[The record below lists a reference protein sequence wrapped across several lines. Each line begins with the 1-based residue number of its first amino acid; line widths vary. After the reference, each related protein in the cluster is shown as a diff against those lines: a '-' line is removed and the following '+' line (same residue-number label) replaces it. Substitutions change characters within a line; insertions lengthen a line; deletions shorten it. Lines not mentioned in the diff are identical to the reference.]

1 MLPFILKTKYLQLI
15 IILNKLNC
23 GPIQIMTLGEL
34 KIGEKAIIKSFN
46 NDKLALR
53 LLEMGCLPG
62 EEVIIK
68 STTPMGD
75 PIIIELNAGLYALRL
90 ENANEI
96 EVMPCL

>member
-1 MLPFILKTKYLQLI
+1 
-15 IILNKLNC
+15 
-23 GPIQIMTLGEL
+23 
-34 KIGEKAIIKSFN
+34 
-46 NDKLALR
+46 
-53 LLEMGCLPG
+53 MGCLPG